1 MTESNNSRSERL
13 PTETGPRPCRWCG
26 EPLTGKRASADYCGQ
41 VCRKAAFDERA
52 RSGRVASV
60 RILKSGLQS
69 ITVHVK
75 DGGVKPGDSVRIG

>member
-1 MTESNNSRSERL
+1 MEGRKSTAE
-13 PTETGPRPCRWCG
+13 
-26 EPLTGKRASADYCGQ
+26 YCGNA
-41 VCRKAAFDERA
+41 CKRAAFDERA

-75 DGGVKPGDSVRIG
+75 DGGVKPGDIVKVG